1 MAAIMDTPVEVSAA
15 VDGDAEPNSS
25 AKREMRQEDRM
36 AESPQLT
43 MFGHF
48 TAGDALFHNP
58 PYRTA
63 SRSTAIIG
71 FFFLTGLCAA
81 QMTTRGLS
89 GTVTNGH
96 NEPLTGAVIQIQNGA
111 TTSVIS
117 NITGRDGRYTFK
129 RLDGQTDY
137 RLWARFKGQQSKVRK
152 LSQFD
157 SDKPKVIDFVIRPR
171 P

>member
-1 MAAIMDTPVEVSAA
+1 MAATMDTPVEVSAA
-15 VDGDAEPNSS
+15 VEGDAEPNSS

-36 AESPQLT
+36 AECPQLT
-43 MFGHF
+43 MFGRF
-48 TAGDALFHNP
+48 TAGDPLFHNP

-71 FFFLTGLCAA
+71 FFFLTGLCAG

-89 GTVTNGH
+89 GTVTDGH
-96 NEPLTGAVIQIQNGA
+96 NEPLTGAVIQIQNVG

-117 NITGRDGRYTFK
+117 SITGRDGRYTFK

-157 SDKPKVIDFVIRPR
+157 SDKPKVIDFVIRRQP
-171 P
+171 